1 MRNSKKAMSA
11 EQAQAA
17 MEEALTRLERAV
29 LSHKP
34 QDITSAGEQAIYI
47 ERLENENKQMN
58 RDLSEMKKHCVAL
71 KNGYEIL
78 EKKCRRLED
87 ANDSAEK
94 ELATTLQD
102 LDQLIA
108 QKSLH

>member
-1 MRNSKKAMSA
+1 MPKKEKTISS
-11 EQAQAA
+11 EQAGAVVD
-17 MEEALTRLERAV
+17 EALTRLERAV
-29 LSHKP
+29 LSRKKDG
-34 QDITSAGEQAIYI
+34 QTNNGEQSAYV
-47 ERLENENKQMN
+47 EQLETENKQLT
-58 RDLSEMKKHCVAL
+58 RDFAEMKKNCIAL

-78 EKKCRRLED
+78 EEKCKKLEQ

-94 ELATTLQD
+94 ELVLSLHD